1 MYPSVSQ
8 VRIYIYTY
16 KKTHR
21 IHSCDISSNIDQ
33 QRRVRLFIEK
43 TSIRRENS
51 RTTTPV
57 ARLSMLRKGRKFFS
71 RVKRAPFSPCRAEDE
86 PHACAVTDRLRI
98 QGQPM
103 TPDTVADGAE
113 RRVGEV
119 NERQGDLSE
128 KGEGR
133 GEDRTVRTRFGAER
147 VGKWRRWRERGAQ
160 QPVLDDHSNHY
171 LTDAAVDSI
180 GRHVF
185 VCRPN
190 PCNLL
195 SPLLSFSFCFIYFS
209 PFLLFFPFSP
219 RDEEERGRRYRCTI
233 KGLSRRKPGPRRR
246 GKSSLLARYRRAIL

>member
-8 VRIYIYTY
+8 VRIYVRI
-16 KKTHR
+16 KKPTEFTRAIFPATLTSNVELDFLSKRHR
-21 IHSCDISSNIDQ
+21 SDEKIRVQ
-33 QRRVRLFIEK
+33 QHQSHGCRCF
-43 TSIRRENS
+43 ENAY
-51 RTTTPV
+51 R
-57 ARLSMLRKGRKFFS
+57 MFRKGRKFFS

-233 KGLSRRKPGPRRR
+233 KGLSR
-246 GKSSLLARYRRAIL
+246 